1 VSATAGAAPR
11 RFLVTGATGQ
21 LGFEL
26 ARALAPLGTVIAT
39 DRATL
44 DLADRD
50 AIVAAMRAHRPDV
63 VVNAAAY
70 KAVDQAER
78 DEDAAR
84 AVNGIAPGIFAEEAR
99 RTGALLVH
107 YSTDYVFDGRADGAY
122 AEDAPVGPLSAYGR
136 SKLEGERAI
145 AASGAAAIVFRT
157 SWVYAARGRNFLLT
171 MRKLARERDEIRVV
185 DDQRGTPNWSV
196 TLARATARVLSQA
209 NVALAAH
216 GGTYHLTSRGA
227 TTWYG
232 FARAIVDDVA
242 ARAAIGTRVARV
254 VPINTAQYP
263 TPATRPANS
272 VLDDGRF
279 VRTFGFA
286 LPDWREALSECL
298 SGIDDGAA

>member
-1 VSATAGAAPR
+1 VSAKARDAAR
-11 RFLVTGATGQ
+11 RFLVTGASGQ

-26 ARALAPLGTVIAT
+26 ARALAPLGTVIGT

-44 DLADRD
+44 DLADAH
-50 AIVAAMRAHRPDV
+50 AIAAAMRAHRPDV

-70 KAVDQAER
+70 TAVDAAER

-84 AVNGIAPGIFAEEAR
+84 AVNGVAPGVFAEEAKR
-99 RTGALLVH
+99 AGALLVH
-107 YSTDYVFDGRADGAY
+107 FSTDYVFDGRATGAY
-122 AEDAPVGPLSAYGR
+122 DEDAPVGPLSAYGR

-145 AASGAAAIVFRT
+145 AATGAAAIVFRT

-171 MRKLARERDEIRVV
+171 MRRLARERDEIRVV
-185 DDQRGTPNWSV
+185 DDQRGTPNWSAA
-196 TLARATARVLSQA
+196 LARATARVLAQGTD
-209 NVALAAH
+209 ALAARS
-216 GGTYHLTSRGA
+216 GTYHMTSRGA

-232 FARAIVDDVA
+232 FARAIVDDLA
-242 ARAAIGTRVARV
+242 KRDADGKRIARV

-272 VLDDGRF
+272 VLDDRRF

-286 LPDWREALSECL
+286 LPDWRDALAECL
-298 SGIDDGAA
+298 SGIDDSAA

>member
-1 VSATAGAAPR
+1 MSEKGSAAPR
-11 RFLVTGATGQ
+11 RFLVTGAAGQ

-70 KAVDQAER
+70 TAVDQAER

-209 NVALAAH
+209 NEALAARS
-216 GGTYHLTSRGA
+216 GTYHLTSRGT

-242 ARAAIGTRVARV
+242 ARAPIGTRVARV

-272 VLDDGRF
+272 VLDDGHF
-279 VRTFGFA
+279 VHTFGFA
-286 LPDWREALSECL
+286 LPDWREALTECL
-298 SGIDDGAA
+298 SGMDDSAA